1 MLNCNRCG
9 SGAAEV
15 TEAFA
20 SAVLGDRWPIS
31 FSRNL
36 APVFTHYLSERPE
49 MIPQDESSRKAKT
62 TRKKNK
68 MTEKKANKTIKARD
82 LKKVSQK
89 DSKLS
94 KRIDAARDSAGLK
107 DRLALQLNIVPGLNF
122 FWD

>member
-1 MLNCNRCG
+1 
-9 SGAAEV
+9 V

-20 SAVLGDRWPIS
+20 SALLGDRWHIT

-36 APVFTHYLSERPE
+36 APDFTHYLSERPE

-82 LKKVSQK
+82 LKPVSQQ
-89 DSKLS
+89 DSQLS
-94 KRIDAARDSAGLK
+94 ERIDAARDSAGFD